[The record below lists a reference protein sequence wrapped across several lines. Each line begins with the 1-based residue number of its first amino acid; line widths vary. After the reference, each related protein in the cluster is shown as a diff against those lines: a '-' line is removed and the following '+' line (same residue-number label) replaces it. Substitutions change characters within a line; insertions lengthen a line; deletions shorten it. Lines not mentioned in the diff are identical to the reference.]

1 MTREDS
7 VAGYA
12 EGRRHR
18 RPTGATTLA
27 SPRATSVLMTLQTGT
42 DELLHVTELVMMD
55 DTGAKVIKDTTAG
68 EPKTAKRQLVTLVAQ
83 GESEQAGTESARDPP
98 ESAYGS

>member
-1 MTREDS
+1 M
-7 VAGYA
+7 
-12 EGRRHR
+12 
-18 RPTGATTLA
+18 A

-68 EPKTAKRQLVTLVAQ
+68 EPKTAKTTARH
-83 GESEQAGTESARDPP
+83 AGRAGGSLNGPELSPLGDPP
-98 ESAYGS
+98 ESPSGS